1 MRKSAPF
8 RFGSIRARPP
18 HAEAG
23 QRIGLL
29 GGSFNPPHAA
39 HRLISQIALKRL
51 HLDRVWWIVTPGNPL
66 KANSHLLPLDERLA
80 LCRAVARD
88 ARITVTAFEA
98 QLGSAFTAGTLA
110 FVLARWPRTRFVW
123 IMGADG
129 LPQFHR
135 WGQWR
140 EIFQM
145 LPIAVVDR
153 PGWHFKALSSLAAGA
168 FSHSHVPETMAARLV
183 DRWPPAWT
191 FLTGALMPL
200 SSTEIRDAASLS
212 VAKWPHRVLAS
223 SDKPAKSSAE

>member
-1 MRKSAPF
+1 VRKSAPF
-8 RFGSIRARPP
+8 RFGSIRARLP

-29 GGSFNPPHAA
+29 GGSFNPPHTA
-39 HRLISQIALKRL
+39 HRHISQIALKRL
-51 HLDRVWWIVTPGNPL
+51 DLDRVWWIVTPGNPL
-66 KANSHLLPLDERLA
+66 KAKSHLLPLDERLT

-88 ARITVTAFEA
+88 ARITVTVFEA

-110 FVLARWPRTRFVW
+110 FVLARRPQAKFVW

-129 LPQFHR
+129 LPQFHH

-153 PGWHFKALSSLAAGA
+153 PGWHFKALSSPAAAA
-168 FSHSHVPETMAARLV
+168 FSRSRLPETMAARLV
-183 DRWPPAWT
+183 DRSPPAWT
-191 FLTGALMPL
+191 FLTGVLMPL
-200 SSTEIRDAASLS
+200 SSTEIRNAAPVN
-212 VAKWPHRVLAS
+212 VAKRPHRARRAA
-223 SDKPAKSSAE
+223 DKLAKSNAE